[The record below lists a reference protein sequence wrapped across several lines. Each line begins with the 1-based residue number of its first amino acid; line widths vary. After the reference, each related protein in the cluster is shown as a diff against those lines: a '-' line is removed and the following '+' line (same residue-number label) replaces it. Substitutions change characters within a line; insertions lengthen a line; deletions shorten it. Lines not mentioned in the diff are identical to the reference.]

1 MGATSFANV
10 GVVAEPAGSDVTG
23 AVDAES
29 DATSGSATSAAR
41 PSPVEVWMRM
51 KANSTVS

>member
-10 GVVAEPAGSDVTG
+10 GVVAEPAGSDLTD

-41 PSPVEVWMRM
+41 PSPIEVWMRM
-51 KANSTVS
+51 KGNSTVS